1 MSERSEK
8 NDRITRDMELMTD
21 PKYNTKY
28 FVHRVILFLRA
39 HPERA
44 EDWLDFV
51 PDWQTRNIDGRTL

>member
-51 PDWQTRNIDGRTL
+51 PDWQTRNIDG

>member
-1 MSERSEK
+1 MSEWSEK
-8 NDRITRDMELMTD
+8 NDRITRDMEIMTD

-39 HPERA
+39 HPDRA

-51 PDWQTRNIDGRTL
+51 PDWQTRNIDG